1 MNNIDVSTRSSFF
14 PRSRT
19 EGSSPQRA
27 EALGKALPRN
37 DAERIKAL
45 EQTKNDA
52 RVSIP
57 EGIKDFARIKK
68 AVDATPPIDNT
79 EKVARLK
86 QQIESGTYKIDYE
99 ALADK
104 ILASEF

>member
-1 MNNIDVSTRSSFF
+1 MNNIDTSSRSSFF
-14 PRSRT
+14 PRSRA
-19 EGSSPQRA
+19 EGTSSQRA
-27 EALGKALPRN
+27 KALTKSLARN

-45 EQTKNDA
+45 EQTKDDA

-68 AVDATPPIDNT
+68 AVDAVPDRDNSA
-79 EKVARLK
+79 KVARLK
-86 QQIESGTYKIDYE
+86 QQIENGTYKVNYE